1 MHSLPSPL
9 SWNFDPLVLIAGS
22 GLLGGYYI
30 AITRLRP
37 RYTDEPVPFRRI
49 AYFVSGLVSL
59 LLVLCSPLD
68 TLGRYYLLS
77 AHTLQLL
84 ILTTVTAPLLLMGMP
99 EWLVTFLLP
108 LRGLRDATRG
118 LLFPLLAALAFNV
131 IIMVWHD
138 GPLYEAALENT
149 LIHDLQMFCFLIAGI
164 LTWWPLLTPMDRN
177 TRMTT
182 PFQML
187 YLGIE
192 SLPLDIFGV
201 IMIFAGSVFYTTY
214 TSAPRI
220 WGISPLV
227 DQQIAG
233 GLLAVPGNLL
243 DVVLFSVIFF
253 AWVQRQE
260 KEQRAR
266 EREVYAEEDAA
277 AEEARGVDAKP
288 GETANHT
295 LLAGASRAA
304 GAPVPPYQTDTDI
317 DGPGS

>member
-1 MHSLPSPL
+1 MQSLPSPL
-9 SWNFDPLVLIAGS
+9 SWNFDPLVLIVGA
-22 GLLGGYYI
+22 GLLGGFYF

-37 RYTDEPVPFRRI
+37 QYSDEVVPRRRI
-49 AYFVSGLVSL
+49 IYFVVGVVSL

-84 ILTTVTAPLLLMGMP
+84 ILTTVTAPFLLMGLP

-108 LRGLRDATRG
+108 FRSLRDATRG
-118 LLFPLLAALAFNV
+118 LVFPLLAALAFNV
-131 IIMVWHD
+131 IIMAWHD
-138 GPLYEAALENT
+138 GPLYEAALQNS
-149 LIHDLQMFCFLIAGI
+149 LIYDLQMFSFLMAGV
-164 LTWWPLLTPMDRN
+164 LTWWPLLTPMDRH

-187 YLGIE
+187 YLAIE

-201 IMIFAGSVFYTTY
+201 IMIFAGSVFYTAY
-214 TSAPRI
+214 ASAPRLF
-220 WGISPLV
+220 GISPLV

-260 KEQRAR
+260 IDQRAR
-266 EREVYAEEDAA
+266 ERELYDEEDAA
-277 AEEARGVDAKP
+277 VPGDRAAQGDPDAEADP
-288 GETANHT
+288 T
-295 LLAGASRAA
+295 LLAGASRAT
-304 GAPVPPYQTDTDI
+304 GASLPPYQTGTEI
-317 DGPGS
+317 DRPGG

>member
-1 MHSLPSPL
+1 MQSLPSPL
-9 SWNFDPLVLIAGS
+9 SWNLNPLVLIAGA
-22 GLLGGYYI
+22 GLLGGYYV

-37 RYTDEPVPFRRI
+37 RYTDERVPLRRI
-49 AYFVSGLVSL
+49 VYFVIGVVSL

-84 ILTTVTAPLLLMGMP
+84 ILTTVTAPFLLMGLP

-108 LRGLRDATRG
+108 LRALRDATRG

-131 IIMVWHD
+131 IIMIWHD
-138 GPLYEAALENT
+138 GSLYEAALQNS
-149 LIHDLQMFCFLIAGI
+149 LIHDLQMFSFLVAGI
-164 LTWWPLLTPMDRN
+164 LTWWPLLTPMDRH

-214 TSAPRI
+214 MSAPRLF
-220 WGISPLV
+220 GISPLV

-243 DVVLFSVIFF
+243 DVILFSVIFF
-253 AWVQRQE
+253 IWIQRQE
-260 KEQRAR
+260 VEQRTR
-266 EREVYAEEDAA
+266 ERELYAEGDGAEKAKAPDMDSED
-277 AEEARGVDAKP
+277 VTNP
-288 GETANHT
+288 S
-295 LLAGASRAA
+295 LLAGAPRAA
-304 GAPVPPYQTDTDI
+304 ATLLPPYQADTNI

>member
-1 MHSLPSPL
+1 MQSLPSPL
-9 SWNFDPLVLIAGS
+9 SWNLDPLILITGA
-22 GLLGGYYI
+22 GLLGGYYF
-30 AITRLRP
+30 AVTRLCP
-37 RYTDEPVPFRRI
+37 RCADEPVPLRRV
-49 AYFVSGLVSL
+49 ASFVIGVVSL

-68 TLGRYYLLS
+68 TIGRYYLLS

-84 ILTTVTAPLLLMGMP
+84 LLTTVTAPLLLMGMP

-108 LRGLRDATRG
+108 VRALRDATRG
-118 LLFPLLAALAFNV
+118 LLFPVLAALAFNV
-131 IIMVWHD
+131 IIMAWHD
-138 GPLYEAALENT
+138 GPLYEAAQQT
-149 LIHDLQMFCFLIAGI
+149 SLIHDLQMFCFLIAGI
-164 LTWWPLLTPMDRN
+164 LTWWPLLTPMDRH
-177 TRMTT
+177 TRMST

-201 IMIFAGSVFYTTY
+201 FMIFAGHVFYSTY
-214 TSAPRI
+214 AAAPRYF
-220 WGISPLV
+220 GISPLV

-253 AWVQRQE
+253 TWVQRQE
-260 KEQRAR
+260 IEQRAR
-266 EREVYAEEDAA
+266 ERELYVDEDATTSGA
-277 AEEARGVDAKP
+277 APDLTPGVAASP
-288 GETANHT
+288 T

-304 GAPVPPYQTDTDI
+304 GAPLPPYQTDTEV